1 MSCRILLCQP
11 RPLPHHRPQL
21 DRPLQRLPPLR
32 PPQVFTSPHHFSALP
47 VISPWLW
54 NRQSIVVFTTT
65 APHAAPSRGIK
76 GGKVECRCWQRLQSL
91 RGRTPALLHQRGW
104 QVFVEG
110 ERGDCDARHPV
121 VLLKVVDVQ
130 QEFFFFSLT
139 WCWKFFSPTA
149 QPNSPLRGSTVHKHG
164 LFIICIHNSSCSKLS
179 HS

>member
-54 NRQSIVVFTTT
+54 NRQSVVVFTTT

-76 GGKVECRCWQRLQSL
+76 GGKVEWRCWQRLRSL
-91 RGRTPALLHQRGW
+91 RGRPPALLHQRGW

-110 ERGDCDARHPV
+110 ERGDWDARHPV
-121 VLLKVVDVQ
+121 VLLQVDVQ
-130 QEFFFFSLT
+130 QELFSSL
-139 WCWKFFSPTA
+139 WLPWGSFSQTA

-164 LFIICIHNSSCSKLS
+164 LFIIWIHSSSWFCVLN
-179 HS
+179 